1 MKAQNTIRPANSFEI
16 ENLDKN
22 KCDIVFYT
30 NIIEKE
36 QESTN
41 MEENATIKIYEYD
54 TYRINIDYRDG
65 IKEEIKNNYQEWLK
79 NAKQSE
85 YSELATK
92 IREKRDKLLDAT
104 DKFTIIDYPISEN
117 SKQEVLEY
125 RQKLR
130 DLPEQEGFPYDI
142 KWPEKPNIEQIMTMK
157 I

>member
-1 MKAQNTIRPANSFEI
+1 MKAQNTIRPASNFEI

-30 NIIEKE
+30 NIVEKE
-36 QESTN
+36 QKITN
-41 MEENATIKIYEYD
+41 MEENDIIKIYEYD
-54 TYRINIDYRDG
+54 IYRINIDYRDG
-65 IKEEIKNNYQEWLK
+65 IKEEVENNYQEWLK
-79 NAKQSE
+79 KAKQSE
-85 YSELATK
+85 YSELATEV
-92 IREKRDKLLDAT
+92 REKRDKLLDAT

-117 SKQEVLEY
+117 SKKEVLEY